1 MQVGYKLKT
10 NVSVKNTEK
19 SLLIFFKFTHK
30 KNKTKIYNTWSK
42 HNIIVWNYP
51 TEESDN
57 KYTLN
62 QNINLHNMY

>member
-1 MQVGYKLKT
+1 M
-10 NVSVKNTEK
+10 
-19 SLLIFFKFTHK
+19 
-30 KNKTKIYNTWSK
+30 YNIWSK

-62 QNINLHNMY
+62 QNINLHNIS